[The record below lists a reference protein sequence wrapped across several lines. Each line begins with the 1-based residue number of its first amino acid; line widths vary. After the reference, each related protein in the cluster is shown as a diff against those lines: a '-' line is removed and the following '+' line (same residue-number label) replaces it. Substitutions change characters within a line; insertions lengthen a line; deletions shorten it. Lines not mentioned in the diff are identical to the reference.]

1 MLNGCRLIVFL
12 VLSSYH
18 AVAQDEW
25 ELKTERD
32 GVKVYQKEVQDSRIK
47 ALKVICE
54 YASTPAIILAVLM
67 DVENG
72 TEWIYH
78 TKSCKLIRQV
88 SPLELYY
95 YSEVSLP
102 WPVEN
107 RDFVAHLTAT
117 VDRRSNVVTVNGPA
131 VPGHVPQKKGI
142 VRINHSKGMWIITP
156 IEEKL
161 VHVEYTLQVDPG
173 GNLPAWLVNMF
184 AAEGPIQSFKKLRD
198 VLNNPKYQQAESG
211 NEGR

>member
-1 MLNGCRLIVFL
+1 MLNRCRLTLCF
-12 VLSSYH
+12 VLISYH
-18 AVAQDEW
+18 AIAQNEW

-32 GVKVYQKEVQDSRIK
+32 GVKVYQKEVQDSKIK

-54 YASTPAIILAVLM
+54 YASTPTTILAVLM

-102 WPVEN
+102 WPLEN

-117 VDRRSNVVTVNGPA
+117 VDRRSNVVTVNGPV
-131 VPGHVPQKKGI
+131 VPGYVPEKKGI

-156 IEEKL
+156 VEKNL
-161 VHVEYTLQVDPG
+161 IRVEYTLQVDPG
-173 GNLPAWLVNMF
+173 GNLPPWLVNMF
-184 AAEGPIQSFKKLRD
+184 AAEGPIQSFKKLKHM
-198 VLNNPKYQQAESG
+198 LNKPEYQQID
-211 NEGR
+211 